1 MVNIPLERL
10 HIGRTWKAGRLL
22 AGKTQSQL
30 AKDLE
35 IPQSSISKYENMG
48 LEPSAGDWFRFC
60 QYIGIDAHRTLNLGY
75 IDGRQKFKDK
85 LFSQTLFKLPLRYR
99 KDFSLKI
106 RELIPFRE
114 CIISNLG
121 EASWL
126 EVLTQTGLDP
136 EMFYILDFQVSMTL
150 LSDIMIWAEGQ
161 GLSLL
166 EKVQPFTADLKCHG
180 SFMSDYAKKKNSRDL
195 LKSISEHQGHYQ
207 RILDMNLLNK
217 SNTISIELNIR
228 RELEDFFDHSLL
240 EQFQVYKAQS
250 VLSFIEKNAED
261 QFQAEITKKDNIL
274 RLTLESA

>member
-1 MVNIPLERL
+1 MVNIPLERI

-30 AKDLE
+30 AKDLA

-85 LFSQTLFKLPLRYR
+85 LFSQTLFKLSLRYR

-106 RELIPFRE
+106 REIIPFRE

-121 EASWL
+121 EASWI
-126 EVLTQTGLDP
+126 EVVTQMGLDP

-166 EKVQPFTADLKCHG
+166 EKVQPFTADIQCHG
-180 SFMSDYAKKKNSRDL
+180 SFMSDYAKKKSSGDL

-207 RILDMNLLNK
+207 RILDMDLVNKLN
-217 SNTISIELNIR
+217 TTSIELNIR
-228 RELEDFFDHSLL
+228 RELEDFFDYSLL
-240 EQFQVYKAQS
+240 EQFQVYKAQAIQ
-250 VLSFIEKNAED
+250 SFIEKNSED
-261 QFQAEITKKDNIL
+261 QFRAEISKKGNTL
-274 RLTLESA
+274 SLSLESA

>member
-1 MVNIPLERL
+1 MVNLPLERV

-30 AKDLE
+30 AKELS

-75 IDGRQKFKDK
+75 IDGRQRFKDK
-85 LFSQTLFKLPLRYR
+85 LFSQTLFKLPLRYK

-106 RELIPFRE
+106 RELLPFRE
-114 CIISNLG
+114 CIIAHLG

-126 EVLTQTGLDP
+126 EVVSQMGLDP

-166 EKVQPFTADLKCHG
+166 EKVQPYSADLKMHG
-180 SFMSDYAKKKNSRDL
+180 SFKSDYAKKKYSGDL
-195 LKSISEHQGHYQ
+195 LKSISEHQIHYQ
-207 RILDMNLLNK
+207 RVVDLDYSHN
-217 SNTISIELNIR
+217 SDSSSVDFNIR
-228 RELEDFFDHSLL
+228 NELEDFFDQSML

-250 VLSFIEKNAED
+250 FLSFLEKNSED
-261 QFQAEITKKDNIL
+261 QFLVEIIKKGDVL
-274 RLTLESA
+274 RLTLKSA